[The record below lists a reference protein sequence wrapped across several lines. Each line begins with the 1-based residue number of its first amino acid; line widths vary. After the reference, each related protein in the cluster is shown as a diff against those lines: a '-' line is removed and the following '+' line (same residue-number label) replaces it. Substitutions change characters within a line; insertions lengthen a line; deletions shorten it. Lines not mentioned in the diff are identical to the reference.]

1 MIKWLSE
8 IVQNADILVVI
19 FTLITV
25 IIGSVKNWFVAENN
39 LKISYYL
46 MMSLGVSY
54 VFFYTYMS
62 SRGNGQEIV
71 VLMNVPSVWIF
82 LMGIKG
88 LRRLKRE
95 KNETG

>member
-8 IVQNADILVVI
+8 LVSSADILAVI
-19 FTLITV
+19 FTLTTV
-25 IIGSVKNWFVAENN
+25 IVGSVKNWFVAENN

-54 VFFYTYMS
+54 IFFYTYLS
-62 SRGNGQEIV
+62 TRGNGQEIV
-71 VLMNVPSVWIF
+71 IFMNIPSVWLF

-95 KNETG
+95 QK